1 MLPPQHASF
10 ASVLRINCSFGDT
23 FVVAT
28 SVQERSKPIME
39 AAREKLA
46 KEKGASAL
54 EPWNLSH
61 ALSGDVEKCVCH
73 SSIGNLFLCFLL
85 WSVG

>member
-1 MLPPQHASF
+1 
-10 ASVLRINCSFGDT
+10 
-23 FVVAT
+23 
-28 SVQERSKPIME
+28 ME

-73 SSIGNLFLCFLL
+73 SAFENFKLCVLPR
-85 WSVG
+85 SVG

>member
-1 MLPPQHASF
+1 
-10 ASVLRINCSFGDT
+10 
-23 FVVAT
+23 
-28 SVQERSKPIME
+28 ME

-61 ALSGDVEKCVCH
+61 ALSGDVEKCVRLPVIASLAASPC
-73 SSIGNLFLCFLL
+73 SRIPD
-85 WSVG
+85 VRA